1 MLSLDEIK
9 QRLKPY
15 NLRALSTEVGIE
27 YNMLWRAIRKE
38 KPVKYEVVKQLSDY
52 LQKK

>member
-1 MLSLDEIK
+1 MLTLEQIK
-9 QRLKPY
+9 ETLKPY
-15 NLRALSTEVGIE
+15 NLRAVAKETSIE
-27 YNMLWRAIRKE
+27 YNVLWRAIRKD

>member
-1 MLSLDEIK
+1 MLTLDEIK

-27 YNMLWRAIRKE
+27 YNVLWRAIRKE

-52 LQKK
+52 LMQN